1 MIGLSVMK
9 QFTAGTF
16 GFLWN
21 ILQKS
26 MLRVVHWYR
35 KSSIIGLCPTAH
47 KMKFPI
53 KDFFNRFDRIR
64 SFISLCKIRVLYA
77 SVTQHFHIYLI
88 TINLDVNRSSW
99 CVSDG
104 MLRLSENLKAFIR
117 RICMKKFFWEIFQ
130 NIGCS
135 LQLY

>member
-64 SFISLCKIRVLYA
+64 SFIFFVQK
-77 SVTQHFHIYLI
+77 HFHIYLI